1 MDNTIRETA
10 INTIRLLSV
19 EAIQKAN
26 SGHPGLPMGTA
37 HIGYLIYHNHMRFD
51 PKDPKWIGRDRFVV
65 SAGHGSMLLYS
76 LLHLTG
82 YELTLDDIKNFRQWG
97 SITPGHPEYG
107 MTPGV
112 ETTTGPLGQGIGNA
126 VGMAIASKMMG
137 EKYNNPELF
146 ENNIFVICGDGDMM
160 EGIASEASSLAGHLK
175 LDNIVMV
182 YDDNKITIEGSTEL
196 AFSEDVGKRYES
208 YGWNVVTV
216 EEGYDLDKVDIALTD
231 AVKYSGKPSLIVVKT
246 TIGYGS
252 PNKAGSHSVHGSPL
266 GDPEIKLTKEALGWK
281 HEESFYVPDEVKTH
295 FSELSTRMK
304 ETRTDWESKYYIFK
318 KEFPE
323 LAGELIAELEYD
335 TSVSGLSLTSDKD
348 KIATR
353 AASGIVLNKVSELV
367 PNLVGG
373 SADLAPSTKTNL
385 NNEES
390 FSVSNRKGKNFHFGI
405 REHAM
410 GAVMN
415 GMSLYGG
422 LRVFGSTF
430 HVFSDYLRPSIRLS
444 AIMKQNVI
452 YIFTHDSVAVG
463 EDGPTHQPVEQ
474 TASLRAIPGLSVF
487 RPADF
492 NETVYTWKKVMSLK
506 ETPTAI
512 ILSRQG
518 LPVLKEVNENAM
530 KGAYILSEG
539 SKEKLDMIMV
549 ASGSEVHL
557 AMEAKAVL
565 LKENGD
571 LSIRVVSIPCVEV
584 FEEQNDEYRK
594 SVLPPSCRRRLV
606 IEAGISM
613 GWDKY
618 ATDFGKIIS
627 IDRYGESAP
636 GDMVL
641 EKLGI
646 SVENVVNTAKEMLN

>member
-1 MDNTIRETA
+1 MDNTVRENA

-37 HIGYLIYHNHMRFD
+37 HIAYLMYHNHMRFD
-51 PKDPKWIGRDRFVV
+51 PSNPEWIGRDRFVI

-82 YELTLDDIKNFRQWG
+82 YDLSLDDIKNFRQWG

-112 ETTTGPLGQGIGNA
+112 ETTTGPLGQGIGNS
-126 VGMAIASKMMG
+126 VGMAIAAKMMG

-146 ENNIFVICGDGDMM
+146 DNNIFVICGDGDMM

-175 LDNIVMV
+175 LDNLIMV
-182 YDDNKITIEGSTEL
+182 YDDNKITIEGSTDL
-196 AFSEDVGKRYES
+196 AFSENVAKRYES

-216 EEGYDLDKVDIALTD
+216 EEGYDLDKVDSALAE
-231 AVKYSGKPSLIVVKT
+231 AVKFRGKPSLIVVKT

-252 PNKAGSHSVHGSPL
+252 PNKAGSASVHGSPL
-266 GDPEIKLTKEALGWK
+266 GDPEIELTKEALGWEYK
-281 HEESFYVPDEVKTH
+281 ESFFVPEDVKDH
-295 FSELSTRMK
+295 FSKLCTRMK
-304 ETRTDWESKYYIFK
+304 EVRTDWESKFYIYK
-318 KEFPE
+318 KENPE
-323 LAGELIAELEYD
+323 LAKKLHDALNHD
-335 TSVSGLSLTSDKD
+335 TSIDDLEMKCEKD

-353 AASGIVLNKVSELV
+353 AASGIVLNKVADIV

-390 FSVSNRKGKNFHFGI
+390 FSPSNLTGRNFHFGI

-492 NETVYTWKKVMSLK
+492 NETVFSWKKIMSLK

-518 LPVLKEVNENAM
+518 LPVLKEVNENSM
-530 KGAYILSEG
+530 KGAYILSDG
-539 SKEKLDMIMV
+539 SKEKLDMIMI
-549 ASGSEVHL
+549 ATGSEVHL
-557 AMEAKAVL
+557 AMNAKSEL
-565 LKENGD
+565 LKDNGD
-571 LSIRVVSIPCVEV
+571 LSIRIVSIPCVEV
-584 FEEQNDEYRK
+584 FQEQTEEYRK
-594 SVLPPSCRRRLV
+594 SVLPMECRRRLV

-646 SVENVVNTAKEMLN
+646 SVENVVNTAKEMLK